1 MIKLKD
7 ILLADGSL
15 PTTIKDILSV
25 KPMELSKDAPE
36 DVKDFWGHHH
46 DHPGTADGVAE
57 PDTYDFDDDTDS
69 DPGLQLDD
77 TDDEEGGY
85 EPV

>member
-15 PTTIKDILSV
+15 PTTIKDILST
-25 KPMELSKDAPE
+25 PQMELKKDTPE
-36 DVKDFWGHHH
+36 AVKDFWAHHKL
-46 DHPGTADGVAE
+46 DSVTAEPAE
-57 PDTYDFDDDTDS
+57 PDTYDFDDDMDT
-69 DPGLQLDD
+69 DPGSQLDD

>member
-7 ILLADGSL
+7 ILLVDGSL

-25 KPMELSKDAPE
+25 KPMKLSKHAPE

-46 DHPGTADGVAE
+46 KHPGTADGVAE
-57 PDTYDFDDDTDS
+57 PDTYDFDDDLES
-69 DPGLQLDD
+69 DPGWQYDD
-77 TDDEEGGY
+77 KDEEESGY
-85 EPV
+85 EPI

>member
-15 PTTIKDILSV
+15 PTTVKGLKKI
-25 KPMELSKDAPE
+25 KPMKLPKDTPE
-36 DVKDFWGHHH
+36 DVKDFWGHHQL
-46 DHPGTADGVAE
+46 DGVTAGPAE
-57 PDTYDFDDDTDS
+57 PDTYDFDDDMDS
-69 DPGLQLDD
+69 DPGWQHDD
-77 TDDEEGGY
+77 PDEEESGY

>member
-36 DVKDFWGHHH
+36 DVKDFWAHHKL
-46 DHPGTADGVAE
+46 DSVTAEAAE
-57 PDTYDFDDDTDS
+57 PDTYDFDDDMDT
-69 DPGLQLDD
+69 DPGSQHDD
-77 TDDEEGGY
+77 PDEEEGGY